1 MNIASGFNRLCG
13 GMTRQAL
20 HLWVAMLATAF
31 ASLCDVI
38 EFASRQPQAAFAIA
52 GLICYAVCK
61 ASAVTLLYI
70 FCRNNRWLRWGCIVF
85 IAGFV
90 VLSVVNLACLGFY
103 GFGITRKLITILCET
118 NPGEVREFI
127 PNLLSQA
134 FAAVTNRNLW
144 CAVLIFI
151 ILWRGVPEIPARI
164 FIPAAGVI
172 SLLGGG
178 YFVYVYATAEFGK
191 SNHIIYVRTARCI
204 RATIQDMRNIREL
217 SRQRRPLPDGITA
230 SSEYKADRVVVV
242 IGESAS
248 RDHLSLYGYPL
259 PTSPNLDSISAGLYV
274 FSDAIGASSSTAE
287 NIPRLLT
294 FMTDEPSQRE
304 WYEYP
309 TLIQLFK
316 ALGYSTSWLSNQER
330 TGELSNLSGILSND
344 ADVVK
349 YLGSQNSEDH
359 YLYKYDEVLLPA
371 WTELMEK
378 GKRRQ
383 LAFLHLMGSH
393 IQYHNRFPA
402 DRSKFTADDVLGAA
416 PRKWLTRKKAA
427 VIANYDNSLLYT
439 DSILNRIISELRRS
453 ELPSVMVYLS
463 DHGENVFDNRDFNG
477 RDPEFVRVPFIIYAN
492 EAYRRL
498 NPEIIA
504 DIERSLHQPFST
516 SELPQLLLHLSGSGY
531 KSYSPQRDPL
541 SPQFRPRTRYVDDEP
556 FKSSRQ

>member
-1 MNIASGFNRLCG
+1 
-13 GMTRQAL
+13 
-20 HLWVAMLATAF
+20 
-31 ASLCDVI
+31 
-38 EFASRQPQAAFAIA
+38 
-52 GLICYAVCK
+52 
-61 ASAVTLLYI
+61 
-70 FCRNNRWLRWGCIVF
+70 
-85 IAGFV
+85 
-90 VLSVVNLACLGFY
+90 
-103 GFGITRKLITILCET
+103 
-118 NPGEVREFI
+118 
-127 PNLLSQA
+127 
-134 FAAVTNRNLW
+134 
-144 CAVLIFI
+144 
-151 ILWRGVPEIPARI
+151 
-164 FIPAAGVI
+164 
-172 SLLGGG
+172 
-178 YFVYVYATAEFGK
+178 
-191 SNHIIYVRTARCI
+191 
-204 RATIQDMRNIREL
+204 
-217 SRQRRPLPDGITA
+217 
-230 SSEYKADRVVVV
+230 YKADRVVVV

-259 PTSPNLDSISAGLYV
+259 HTSQNLDSISAGLYV

-402 DRSKFTADDVLGAA
+402 DRSKFTADDVLGGA